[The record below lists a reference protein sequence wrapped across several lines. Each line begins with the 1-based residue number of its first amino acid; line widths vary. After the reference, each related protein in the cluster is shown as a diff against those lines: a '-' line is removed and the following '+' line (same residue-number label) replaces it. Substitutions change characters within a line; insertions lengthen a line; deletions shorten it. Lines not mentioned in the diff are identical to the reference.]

1 MTVDSDFLDKGVHV
15 HARARSAGRSA
26 RVYSSTTVHTCHEP
40 DAGSSTQTPPPCA
53 APDLSQWKRPD
64 LPALAV
70 AASPPAST
78 GRHRSRII
86 NMSLFISNT
95 QFICELCD
103 VHSHV
108 LRLPR
113 TATERPPRC
122 WLSIF
127 ARKPPETHP
136 VCVSGGVTRAKVF
149 PFRSR
154 YTIAAYS
161 LSSRRCLK

>member
-53 APDLSQWKRPD
+53 APDLLQWKRPD

-103 VHSHV
+103 VLHIHT
-108 LRLPR
+108 R
-113 TATERPPRC
+113 TQ
-122 WLSIF
+122 LSRSQHLVT
-127 ARKPPETHP
+127 A
-136 VCVSGGVTRAKVF
+136 GGQSRSMDI
-149 PFRSR
+149 RSR
-154 YTIAAYS
+154 V
-161 LSSRRCLK
+161 SSHTHQIFHLT